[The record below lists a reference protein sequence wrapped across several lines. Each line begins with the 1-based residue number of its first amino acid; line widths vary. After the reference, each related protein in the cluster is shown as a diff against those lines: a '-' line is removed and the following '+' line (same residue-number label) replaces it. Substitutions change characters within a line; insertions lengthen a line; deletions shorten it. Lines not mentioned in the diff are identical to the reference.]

1 MVSPASKELTK
12 FNCKNGCVQSTNV
25 QKRICHAWLD
35 VKVAENVLALKKV
48 INLLI
53 SLIKSNCFLS
63 NFNQSDVRFSS
74 DLKYLFVH

>member
-1 MVSPASKELTK
+1 MVSPASKEPPSLIVK
-12 FNCKNGCVQSTNV
+12 MVAFKSTNV